1 MSGNQEAFQKAMNQG
16 NSSAWD
22 QAWEQAS
29 RYYRLALEEF
39 PDNVQALTN
48 LGLALLEMREY
59 NDALQYYQK
68 AAKLAPEDPVP
79 VDKMAR
85 IFERQGRVDLAVRAS
100 IQAAELFLRARDVEK
115 AIQNW
120 NQVLSMQPENIPA
133 RSRLATVYEKTGRK
147 AEAVTQYLAMAS
159 ILQSAGDRAK
169 AAQLVQYALQ
179 LMPDSVDAN
188 AAQSLLQSNLPLPK
202 PPRPRGG
209 TGPMR
214 MAEVRQLQAP
224 VEETAPPTPDPI
236 TEAKQ
241 NALVEIAA
249 LLFEQE
255 DDPPISGSIGRR
267 GISSLTRGTGGLT
280 MGQNDRSKVLLHL
293 SQVIDSQSHGQ
304 DAQAAEELERAVNT
318 GLNKAAALFDLG
330 LLLVERDPQKALR
343 YLQMAIK
350 HPTYALACNLLIGSI
365 HESNQN
371 YREAAIAYLQALRL
385 ADAAAIDSKL
395 ADEVSQLYEP
405 IIDAQNRETDEE
417 NFKKICRA
425 VAEQVVRPDWKRY
438 LQTARQQLPIQ
449 HEGNPPLPLAE
460 MLLES
465 HSGQVVESLANVR
478 RLAAKGKLSSAMEEA
493 FHALQ
498 YAPTYLPLHIQ
509 IGELLAQEG
518 RLPEAVQKFI
528 LVAQLYSLRGE
539 TTQAIRLLE
548 RVLQLAPMD
557 LNVRNQLIEL
567 LTAQGRVDEAIQ
579 QYIDLAS
586 IYYSLA
592 ELTLARETY
601 VAALRLAQE
610 SNTSR
615 EWPVKILTQIADID
629 MQRIDLRQAYRIF
642 EQLRTLEPENSEHRR
657 HLIDLSF
664 RTGQDSVATTEL
676 DGYLAVMENA
686 GKRAEAI
693 QFVSDLINEYPERLE
708 LRKRLADMYVRS
720 GEIEKAVVEL
730 DNLADMLMSRG
741 NRAAAIAIVQAV
753 ISLNPPNVQEY
764 RTVLKELRGG

>member
-1 MSGNQEAFQKAMNQG
+1 MNLG
-16 NSSAWD
+16 HSSAWD
-22 QAWEQAS
+22 QNWQQAS
-29 RYYRLALEEF
+29 RYYRMALEEF
-39 PDNVQALTN
+39 PDNPQALTN
-48 LGLALLEMREY
+48 LGLALLEMQAFDE
-59 NDALQYYQK
+59 ALQYYQK

-120 NQVLSMQPENIPA
+120 NQVLSMQPENIRA
-133 RSRLATVYEKTGRK
+133 RSNLANVYEKTNRK
-147 AEAVTQYLAMAS
+147 VEAVAQHLALAS

-169 AAQLVQYALQ
+169 AAQLVQRALQ

-224 VEETAPPTPDPI
+224 VPESTQPTLDPI
-236 TEAKQ
+236 SEARQ
-241 NALVEIAA
+241 SALVEIAA

-255 DDPPISGSIGRR
+255 DDAPIGGPVSRR
-267 GISSLTRGTGGLT
+267 GISSLTRGTGGL
-280 MGQNDRSKVLLHL
+280 MLDQNDRSKVLLHL
-293 SQVIDSQSHGQ
+293 SQVIESQSQGQ

-330 LLLVERDPQKALR
+330 LLLIERDPVKALR
-343 YLQMAIK
+343 YLQMAVK
-350 HPTYALACNLLIGSI
+350 HPTYALASSLLIGSL
-365 HESNQN
+365 HEAAERYQ
-371 YREAAIAYLQALRL
+371 EAAIAYLQALRL
-385 ADAAAIDSKL
+385 ADSASISPEL

-405 IIDAQNRETDEE
+405 IIEAQSREKNSE

-425 VAEQVVRPDWKRY
+425 VTDQVVRPDWKRY

-449 HEGNPPLPLAE
+449 PPGSSPLPLAE

-465 HSGQVVESLANVR
+465 HSSQVVESLANVR
-478 RLAAKGKLSSAMEEA
+478 RLAAKGKLPSAMEEA

-518 RLPEAVQKFI
+518 RLPEAVNKFLLI
-528 LVAQLYSLRGE
+528 AQLYNLRGE
-539 TTQAIRLLE
+539 AAQAIRLLE

-557 LNVRNQLIEL
+557 LTVRNQLIEL
-567 LTAQGRVDEAIQ
+567 LTAQGRVDEAVQ
-579 QYIDLAS
+579 QYMDLAG

-592 ELTLARETY
+592 ELTLARDTY
-601 VAALRLAQE
+601 VSALRLAQQ

-686 GKRAEAI
+686 GKRPQAI
-693 QFVSDLINEYPERLE
+693 RFVEELMAEYPERLE
-708 LRKRLADMYVRS
+708 LRKRLADLYVRS
-720 GEIEKAVVEL
+720 GEIDKAVNEL
-730 DNLADMLMSRG
+730 DELADMLMSRN
-741 NRAAAIAIVQAV
+741 NRAAALAIVQAI
-753 ISLNPPNVQEY
+753 ISLNPANVEEY
-764 RTVLKELRGG
+764 RAVLKELRGG